1 MEVPCVPVKRY
12 TIVCCD
18 LDEETMRAT
27 DPRSITIRDV
37 AREAGVS
44 PAAVSKVLN
53 NAYGVSDAMRER
65 VTAAT
70 RKLGYR
76 PKPAARAMRGR
87 SYTIGVLL
95 ADVASPFAPMIV
107 DGIQREIDD
116 TGLQVLLGP
125 GGASPERQQR
135 SIEAMVDRQMD
146 GLILIAPNVP
156 TTWLETLAE
165 EVPVVVIAR
174 HGRGRNYDSV
184 VDDDVAGAELVV
196 KHLSELGHEHITHI
210 AHPIGKLRR
219 PSVLSHTA
227 REDGYCRAMTDR
239 GLVPHVVTTSYTE
252 EGGYTAAMAALR
264 SERPPTAIF
273 AGADVAAFGVLR
285 AAAEL
290 GLDVPGDVSVVGYDN
305 VAISG
310 LPQISLTTV
319 DQSGELTGSM
329 SARLLRERLDGR
341 DKPVTFSVSTQLVE
355 RRSTAVVRPA
365 DPSGGV

>member
-1 MEVPCVPVKRY
+1 M
-12 TIVCCD
+12 T
-18 LDEETMRAT
+18 AT

-156 TTWLETLAE
+156 TAWLETLAE
-165 EVPVVVIAR
+165 MVPVVVIAR
-174 HGRGRNYDSV
+174 HGGGRNYDSV

-196 KHLSELGHEHITHI
+196 EHLTELGHERITHV

-227 REDGYCRAMTDR
+227 REDGYRRAMTDR

-264 SERPPTAIF
+264 SEHPPTAIF

-290 GLDVPGDVSVVGYDN
+290 GLDVPGDVSVAGYDN

-319 DQSGELTGSM
+319 DQSGAHTGSM

-341 DKPVTFSVSTQLVE
+341 DKPVTFSVSTQLVK
-355 RRSTAVVRPA
+355 RRSTAAVRPA
-365 DPSGGV
+365 DPSGGA